1 MITSAFTGI
10 FLKVFRTL
18 IKLSKVEWSKYC
30 LKFIVE
36 IFKSISTVSINSS
49 NTQGAKEMM
58 QKLSAFYNCR
68 NTE

>member
-1 MITSAFTGI
+1 MITSAFTRT

>member
-1 MITSAFTGI
+1 MINSAFTGT

-18 IKLSKVEWSKYC
+18 INLSKVEWSKYC